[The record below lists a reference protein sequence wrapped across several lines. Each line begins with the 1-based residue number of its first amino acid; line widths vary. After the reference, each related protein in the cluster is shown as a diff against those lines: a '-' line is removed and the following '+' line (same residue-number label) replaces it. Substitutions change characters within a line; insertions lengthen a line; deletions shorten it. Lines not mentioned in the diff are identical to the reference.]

1 MVLTPSLTNN
11 SCDSSGI
18 ASRALLSSGAT
29 TVTMIRGPVH
39 SLCDQLGQP
48 CLGDEYPVGVCRG
61 TKLCR
66 YRMFGQENRT
76 LEILDP
82 NITVAFTGGRIL
94 YAYQCQSLERGK
106 GSAVNVEMPLAV
118 CVT

>member
-1 MVLTPSLTNN
+1 MN
-11 SCDSSGI
+11 I
-18 ASRALLSSGAT
+18 
-29 TVTMIRGPVH
+29 
-39 SLCDQLGQP
+39 
-48 CLGDEYPVGVCRG
+48 VGVCRG

-82 NITVAFTGGRIL
+82 HIPVAFSRGRIL